1 MSGASP
7 PAAQPEG
14 PARSWTPLPR
24 GRHRL
29 PTEFVVS
36 NQRERMLDSM
46 AEMASAKG
54 YARVTVSDVTKHAGV
69 SRRTFYDQ
77 FSDKEACFLA
87 TFTAVGDQLVHLA
100 QMARPEPDRP
110 WTDGVRRALDALLNF
125 LAAEPAFARI
135 VLVEVLGAGNA
146 ALEERD
152 ALLDRFAGLLQPR
165 GTIADVVA
173 ADRRIVRAVI
183 GGVYE
188 TLYHAVL
195 SGEVERLPELVPDL
209 LYCVLVPYVGHVAAL
224 SERSAPRSVDR
235 NRRAAL

>member
-1 MSGASP
+1 MTGAP
-7 PAAQPEG
+7 PSAARPEG
-14 PARSWTPLPR
+14 STRNWTPLPR

-46 AEMASAKG
+46 AEMVSAKG

-77 FSDKEACFLA
+77 FSDKEDCFLA
-87 TFTAVGDQLVHLA
+87 TFAAVSDQLIHLA
-100 QMARPEPDRP
+100 QMARPEPARP
-110 WTDGVRRALDALLNF
+110 WTDGVHRALEALLDF

-146 ALEERD
+146 ALEARD
-152 ALLDRFAGLLQPR
+152 TLLDRFAGLLQP
-165 GTIADVVA
+165 GGGVVDIVA

-188 TLYHAVL
+188 TLYHVVL

-209 LYCVLVPYVGHVAAL
+209 VYCVLVPYVGHVAAL
-224 SERSAPRSVDR
+224 SERQ
-235 NRRAAL
+235 RRD